1 MIKFYFFVMLRNY
14 LWYNLDMKDNKF
26 EKFAEYLSQKRDEG
40 VLDVLTNKQ
49 AFIIGSSDMV

>member
-1 MIKFYFFVMLRNY
+1 MLRNY